1 MDDPYLTRETLL
13 KRACNPSDEAA
24 WEDFVCYYESFIQMV
39 LNRLLFDTRDCE
51 DLRQEILLKLWA
63 KLKTYNQDKSK
74 FRTWL
79 STVIRNDVLKYI
91 QKQDK
96 RNKVLAPQG
105 ESLLAAD
112 SQNELEN
119 HIQAE
124 WEIYASNLAL
134 AKTKPL
140 FSENAVRIFDMSM
153 DNISVEDIAVKLGLS
168 NDSVYKMKS
177 RFIKRLR
184 DEIKLI
190 RSETEF

>member
-1 MDDPYLTRETLL
+1 M
-13 KRACNPSDEAA
+13 
-24 WEDFVCYYESFIQMV
+24 
-39 LNRLLFDTRDCE
+39 
-51 DLRQEILLKLWA
+51 KLWA
-63 KLKTYNQDKSK
+63 KLKTYNQGKSK

-96 RNKVLAPQG
+96 KNNILAPQG
-105 ESLLAAD
+105 ESLLSAN
-112 SQNELEN
+112 SQNDLEN

-134 AKTKPL
+134 AKIKPL
-140 FSENAVRIFDMSM
+140 FSDNAVQIFDMSM
-153 DNISVEDIAVKLGLS
+153 DNISVEDIAEKLGLS

-184 DEIKLI
+184 DEVKLI